1 MRAAPATHNAKMPSE
16 DFSYDQD
23 LAPRT
28 TSFFRG
34 LQGDRTLDP
43 AAKRELATSFFKDVS
58 QIRKIRED
66 NQLAPLRLQS
76 AALGVE
82 SARFNLERA
91 RKQADM
97 DDRVGS
103 IGQEADDIT
112 MGILDD
118 PDLLPE
124 EKAAAIQRAHFDTLR
139 KLPPSASGSASWL
152 SRKFGAAMGVVKPQ
166 AQSSDFTPS
175 QIARFVADGGDPEVI
190 ETGDPVLIGRS
201 MADVATRKQQAIDAA
216 AAAKSAD
223 VEQRRETRSFLDAL
237 GSVSDIDF
245 ATDEDTG
252 KVDETKFKR
261 GDIVIPRIK
270 RALSLAPDPK
280 IRALGAAAGNDAKK
294 LREAFLKANEIG
306 AGAVVERP
314 VLPPRP

>member
-1 MRAAPATHNAKMPSE
+1 MPPE
-16 DFSYDQD
+16 EFSYDQD
-23 LAPRT
+23 LAPQT

-43 AAKRELATSFFKDVS
+43 AAKRKIATSFFQDVS
-58 QIRKIRED
+58 QIRKIRDD

-82 SARFNLERA
+82 SARFNLDRA

-97 DDRVGS
+97 EDRVGS

-124 EKAAAIQRAHFDTLR
+124 EKASAIQRAHFDTLR

-166 AQSSDFTPS
+166 AQTDFTPS
-175 QIARFVADGGDPEVI
+175 QIARFVADGGDPAVI
-190 ETGDPVLIGRS
+190 ETGDPVLIGRP
-201 MADVATRKQQAIDAA
+201 MGEVAQRKQMAIDTEAQTKA
-216 AAAKSAD
+216 AD
-223 VEQRRETRSFLDAL
+223 VEQRRADKAFQDAL
-237 GSVSDIDF
+237 NSVTDLDF
-245 ATDEDTG
+245 AVNEDTG
-252 KVDETKFKR
+252 AVDESRFAK
-261 GDIVIPRIK
+261 GDIVIPRLK
-270 RALSLAPDPK
+270 RALGLSPDPK
-280 IRALGAAAGNDAKK
+280 IRAMALEAGDDPKKLKAAAMKAYEVPA
-294 LREAFLKANEIG
+294 RPAAKANLP
-306 AGAVVERP
+306 ARP
-314 VLPPRP
+314 

>member
-1 MRAAPATHNAKMPSE
+1 MPPE
-16 DFSYDQD
+16 EFSYDQD
-23 LAPRT
+23 LAPQT

-43 AAKRELATSFFKDVS
+43 AAKRKIATSFFQDVS

-66 NQLAPLRLQS
+66 NQLAPLKLQA

-82 SARFNLERA
+82 SARFNLDRA
-91 RKQADM
+91 RKQADLE
-97 DDRVGS
+97 DRVGS

-124 EKAAAIQRAHFDTLR
+124 EKASAIQRAHFDTLR
-139 KLPPSASGSASWL
+139 KLPPSASSSASWL

-166 AQSSDFTPS
+166 AQTDFTPS
-175 QIARFVADGGDPEVI
+175 QIARFVADGGDPAVI

-201 MADVATRKQQAIDAA
+201 MGEVAQRKQQAIDTEAQAKAA
-216 AAAKSAD
+216 DTTK
-223 VEQRRETRSFLDAL
+223 RRETTAFLTAL

-245 ATDEDTG
+245 AMDEDTG
-252 KVDETKFKR
+252 KIDETKFAK

-306 AGAVVERP
+306 AGTTVERP
-314 VLPPRP
+314 ALPPRP

>member
-1 MRAAPATHNAKMPSE
+1 MTPEET
-16 DFSYDQD
+16 FSYEQD
-23 LAPRT
+23 LAPQT

-34 LQGDRTLDP
+34 LQSDRTLDP
-43 AAKRELATSFFKDVS
+43 AAKRAIATSFFQDVS

-82 SARFNLERA
+82 SARFNLDRA
-91 RKQADM
+91 RKQADLE
-97 DDRVGS
+97 DRVGA
-103 IGQEADDIT
+103 IGQEADDVT

-124 EKAAAIQRAHFDTLR
+124 EKASAIQRAHFDTLR
-139 KLPPSASGSASWL
+139 KLPPSASSSASWL

-166 AQSSDFTPS
+166 AQTDFTPS
-175 QIARFVADGGDPEVI
+175 QIARFVADGGDPAVI

-201 MADVATRKQQAIDAA
+201 MAEAAQRKQQATDAEAQAKA
-216 AAAKSAD
+216 AG
-223 VEQRRETRSFLDAL
+223 VEQRRETRSFLEAL
-237 GSVSDIDF
+237 SSVSDIDF
-245 ATDEDTG
+245 AVDEDTG

-294 LREAFLKANEIG
+294 LHAAFLKANELG
-306 AGAVVERP
+306 AGTTVERP
-314 VLPPRP
+314 ALPPRP

>member
-1 MRAAPATHNAKMPSE
+1 MTPE
-16 DFSYDQD
+16 EFSYDQD
-23 LAPRT
+23 LAPQT

-34 LQGDRTLDP
+34 LQSDRTLDP
-43 AAKRELATSFFKDVS
+43 AAKRAIATSFFQDVS
-58 QIRKIRED
+58 QIRKVREA

-97 DDRVGS
+97 EDRVGS
-103 IGQEADDIT
+103 LAQEADDIT
-112 MGILDD
+112 VGILDD

-124 EKAAAIQRAHFDTLR
+124 EKAAAIQRAHFDTLS

-152 SRKFGAAMGVVKPQ
+152 SRKFGAALGVVKPQ
-166 AQSSDFTPS
+166 AQTDFTPS
-175 QIARFVADGGDPEVI
+175 QIARFVADGGDPAVI

-201 MADVATRKQQAIDAA
+201 MGEVATRKQQAIDAEA
-216 AAAKSAD
+216 QAKAAD
-223 VEQRRETRSFLDAL
+223 VEQRRETRSFLEAL

-245 ATDEDTG
+245 AVDEDSG
-252 KVDETKFKR
+252 KVDETRFKR

-314 VLPPRP
+314 ALPPRP

>member
-1 MRAAPATHNAKMPSE
+1 MPPE
-16 DFSYDQD
+16 EFSYDQD
-23 LAPRT
+23 LAPQT

-91 RKQADM
+91 RKQADLE
-97 DDRVGS
+97 DRVGS

-124 EKAAAIQRAHFDTLR
+124 EKASAIQRAHFDTLR
-139 KLPPSASGSASWL
+139 KLPPSASSSASWL

-166 AQSSDFTPS
+166 AQTDFTPS
-175 QIARFVADGGDPEVI
+175 QIARFVADGGDPAVI

-201 MADVATRKQQAIDAA
+201 MGEVAQRKQQAIDTEAQ
-216 AAAKSAD
+216 AKAAD
-223 VEQRRETRSFLDAL
+223 VEQRRADKAFQDAL
-237 GSVSDIDF
+237 NSVTDLDF
-245 ATDEDTG
+245 AVNEDTG
-252 KVDETKFKR
+252 AVDESKFAK
-261 GDIVIPRIK
+261 GDIVIPRLK
-270 RALSLAPDPK
+270 RALGLSPDPK
-280 IRALGAAAGNDAKK
+280 IRALALEAGDDPKKLKAAAMKAYEVPT
-294 LREAFLKANEIG
+294 RPAAKANLP
-306 AGAVVERP
+306 ARP
-314 VLPPRP
+314 